1 MFEKETQFMKIV
13 IILIATML
21 LTACN
26 TNTSGEYLA
35 LAHESVNTQID
46 SPQEHPGKKLMEN
59 NCYVCHD
66 PQASED
72 RMMAPPM
79 IAIKKH
85 YISADTTK
93 EEFIN
98 AMLDWSKKP
107 SEEKSKMPGAIK
119 KFGLMPYQFFPENT
133 MRQIADYMF
142 DNKIEEPEWFQEH
155 FNKMQGMGKGKKGKG

>member
-1 MFEKETQFMKIV
+1 MKIV
-13 IILIATML
+13 VFLFTLML

-26 TNTSGEYLA
+26 TNTRSEYLA
-35 LAHESVNTQID
+35 IATANGNTK
-46 SPQEHPGKKLMEN
+46 SENAQEHPGKKLMEN

-85 YISADTTK
+85 YISEETTK
-93 EEFIN
+93 AEFIK
-98 AMLDWSKKP
+98 AMVDWSKKP
-107 SEEKSKMPGAIK
+107 SEEKSKMPAAIK

-133 MRQIADYMF
+133 IREIADYMF
-142 DNKIEEPEWFQEH
+142 DHKIEEPAWFQDH
-155 FNKMQGMGKGKKGKG
+155 YKKMQHSRKKGKQ